1 MVTYFLLE
9 PRHCAGTIAF
19 PHGCCRNQPGNAM
32 FHHPRN
38 WRSSQLPCIPWDWIY
53 PAFFFQLLKF
63 EIVNLCQ
70 TEQGIEV
77 TRKLQDMLKQG

>member
-1 MVTYFLLE
+1 
-9 PRHCAGTIAF
+9 
-19 PHGCCRNQPGNAM
+19 M

-70 TEQGIEV
+70 TEQGPDRSNTKIAGYAE
-77 TRKLQDMLKQG
+77 TRMKLTARHRGELGLPD